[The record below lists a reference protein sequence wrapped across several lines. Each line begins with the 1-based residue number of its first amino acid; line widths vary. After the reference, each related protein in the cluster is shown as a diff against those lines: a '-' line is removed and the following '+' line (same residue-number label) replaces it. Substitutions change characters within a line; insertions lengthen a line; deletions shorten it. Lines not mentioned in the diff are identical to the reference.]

1 MNNRITAF
9 LVGLSNKTKWIA
21 TVMGLYFV
29 LLITYDFMKFQRT
42 AEDVVISYICVI
54 IVCVVVWFGVRG
66 VFWTQIKNTMCSERV
81 LNVFTIIALA
91 VFGFSSIVLGIQY
104 LIDGFLVAAF
114 VSPIAVL
121 SIISVQKLRV

>member
-1 MNNRITAF
+1 MNNRITVF
-9 LVGLSNKTKWIA
+9 LVSLSNKTKRIA

-29 LLITYDFMKFQRT
+29 LLIIYDLMKFQRT

-66 VFWTQIKNTMCSERV
+66 VFWIQIKNTMCSERV

-91 VFGFSSIVLGIQY
+91 VFGFSIIVLGIQY
-104 LIDGFLVAAF
+104 FIDGFLVATF
-114 VSPIAVL
+114 VSPIAGL
-121 SIISVQKLRV
+121 SIISVQKLRM